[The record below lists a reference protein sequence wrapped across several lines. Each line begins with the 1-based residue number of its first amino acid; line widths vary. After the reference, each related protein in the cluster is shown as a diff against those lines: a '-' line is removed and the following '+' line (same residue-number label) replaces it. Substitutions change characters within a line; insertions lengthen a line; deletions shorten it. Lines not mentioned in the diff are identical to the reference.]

1 MNRRQ
6 FNASMLGA
14 LGAWFVGIE
23 PSTSQSPS
31 AVRIKGQRIIDHLQE
46 LAEFG
51 KNPEGGVSRVAYS
64 NADHDGREYSISLM
78 KQAGL
83 EVHIDIAGNI
93 IGRRKG
99 RDPSLPPLSFGSH
112 IDSVPQGGNYD
123 GPLGS
128 LGAIEVVQTLNDHGI
143 TTKHPIEVII
153 FQNEE
158 GGKSGSRALIGA
170 LSPKDLERVTHS
182 GKTIREGIRFL
193 GGDPD
198 RLEEV
203 RRKAGDVAAFLE
215 LHVEQGG
222 VLDKDGI
229 DIGVVEGIVGIKR
242 WYVEVKGVANHA
254 GTTPMSVRR
263 DSLLAAARF
272 IQAVNRVITDVPGS
286 QVGTVGQIEASPGA
300 PNVVPGQVRMSLEI
314 RDLDM
319 AKIDDLYGNI
329 EKAGEQIAADSG
341 TSFSFDHSYTS
352 EGAPTDERL
361 RQFVSDSAK
370 QLGSTSLRM
379 PSGAGHD
386 AQSMAKIGPVGMI
399 FVPSVG
405 GISHSP
411 RELTRDEDVV
421 NGVNVLLHTFLMA
434 DAQL

>member
-6 FNASMLGA
+6 FNLSLLGT
-14 LGAWFVGIE
+14 LGAWTLGTE
-23 PSTSQSPS
+23 LSASQPASS
-31 AVRIKGQRIIDHLQE
+31 VSIKGRRIIDHLRE

-64 NADHDGREYSISLM
+64 DADLNGREYTTSLM
-78 KQAGL
+78 RQAGL
-83 EVHIDIAGNI
+83 EVHIDVAGNI
-93 IGRRKG
+93 IGRKMG
-99 RDPSLPPLSFGSH
+99 SDPSLPPLSFGSH

-128 LGAIEVVQTLNDHGI
+128 LGAIEVVETLNDHRM
-143 TTKHPIEVII
+143 TTRHPLEVII

-158 GGKSGSRALIGA
+158 GGKTGSRALIGA
-170 LSPKDLERVTHS
+170 LSTKDLERVTHS
-182 GKTIREGIRFL
+182 GKSIREGIRFL

-198 RLEEV
+198 RLDEV
-203 RRKAGDVAAFLE
+203 RRKPGDIAAFLE
-215 LHVEQGG
+215 LHIEQGG
-222 VLDKDGI
+222 VLEKEEI

-242 WYVEVKGVANHA
+242 WYINVEGVANHA
-254 GTTPMSVRR
+254 GTTPMNVRR
-263 DSLLAAARF
+263 DALLAAARF
-272 IQAVNRVITDVPGS
+272 IQTVNRVVMEVPGS

-300 PNVVPGQVRMSLEI
+300 PNVVPGRVRMSLEI

-319 AKIDDLYGNI
+319 AKIDDLYRQI
-329 EKAGEQIAADSG
+329 EKAGGQIASDSG
-341 TSFSFDHSYTS
+341 TSFSFDPIYAS

-361 RQFVSDSAK
+361 RQLVEDSAK

-386 AQSMAKIGPVGMI
+386 AQSMAKLGPVGMI

-411 RELTRDEDVV
+411 KELTRDEDVIK
-421 NGVNVLLHTFLMA
+421 GVNVLFHTVLKA
-434 DAQL
+434 DVEM